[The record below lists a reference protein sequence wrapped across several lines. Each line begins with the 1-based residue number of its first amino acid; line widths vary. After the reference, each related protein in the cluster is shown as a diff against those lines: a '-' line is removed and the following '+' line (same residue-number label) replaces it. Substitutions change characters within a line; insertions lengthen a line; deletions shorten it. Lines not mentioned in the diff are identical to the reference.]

1 MKFLATVLGAALGY
15 YGAEYLAQQREREGA
30 SERRRVLREAFT
42 PNNKQR
48 KP

>member
-1 MKFLATVLGAALGY
+1 MKLLATVIGAALGY
-15 YGAEYLAQQREREGA
+15 YGAEYLSQQRERDGA
-30 SERRRVLREAFT
+30 NERRRVLREAFT